1 MAQQHQRQRPPEQRR
16 QRRSRLDDLR
26 RRPLVDGADPILL
39 GKVLAAEG
47 RTVLP
52 KGLRAGDPLFLRE

>member
-1 MAQQHQRQRPPEQRR
+1 MARQRQRQRPPEQRQ

-47 RTVLP
+47 ATVFA
-52 KGLRAGDPLFLRE
+52 KGLRAGDPPFLRE